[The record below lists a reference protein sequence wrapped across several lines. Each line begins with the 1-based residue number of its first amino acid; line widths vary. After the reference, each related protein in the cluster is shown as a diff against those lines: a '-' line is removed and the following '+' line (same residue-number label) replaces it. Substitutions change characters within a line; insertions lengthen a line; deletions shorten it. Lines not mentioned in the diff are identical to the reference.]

1 MSKLYFKYGCM
12 GSSKSAQALITKF
25 NYEERD
31 MKVWL
36 LKPSIDT
43 RFDSSLTLDGK
54 SSIRSRIGLRS
65 EATVIRESTNILDEF
80 LIKTSTH
87 VEFHD
92 SDISVIIVDESQ
104 FLSEEQIDQLRV
116 IASKYN
122 TPVICYG
129 LRTDFQTKLFPGSKR
144 LLEVAD
150 SIEEIKTMCKCGRKA
165 TVNAR
170 VNPDGSLIT
179 EGEQVVLGANDLYV
193 PYCYS
198 CYMSLKEK

>member
-12 GSSKSAQALITKF
+12 GSSKSAQALIAKF

-36 LKPSIDT
+36 LKPSTDT
-43 RFDSSLTLDGK
+43 RDGK
-54 SSIRSRIGLRS
+54 STIRSRIGLTS
-65 EATVIRESTNILDEF
+65 EATVIRENTNILDEY

-92 SDISVIIVDESQ
+92 FNISVIIVDESQ
-104 FLSEEQIDQLRV
+104 FLTEEQVDQLRV

-144 LLEVAD
+144 LLEIAD
-150 SIEEIKTMCKCGRKA
+150 SIEEIKTMCECGRKA

-170 VNPDGSLIT
+170 INSDGSIIT
-179 EGEQVVLGANDLYV
+179 EGEQVMLGANNLYV

-198 CYMSLKEK
+198 CYMILKGM